1 VPDQT
6 YRNTPVGNAAESRRL
21 FLENCTLNKRQMR
34 NVGDNIS
41 DIRGASS
48 GRMKAH
54 KNRQKC
60 LAKRNLNDP
69 VP

>member
-6 YRNTPVGNAAESRRL
+6 YRNIPVGSVAESRKL

-48 GRMKAH
+48 GKMEA
-54 KNRQKC
+54 QKQTEMSGQE
-60 LAKRNLNDP
+60 KP
-69 VP
+69 E